1 MSPGFQNVIIVGAG
15 PAGMLLGLMLGKGG
29 ISVTIV
35 EQTSEL
41 DKKPRATHYAPP
53 AMHVLNRAGLGD
65 DMRKLGFLP
74 DGVAWRKSDGAY
86 IAGLSNEVNGDDP
99 DRMVA
104 LPLCDL
110 AQLIYDHSVD
120 VAAITYLFHHRV
132 TGIGQDSTRAWVDV
146 ENGQTREKTQLFAD
160 YIVGCDGANSIVR
173 RSLFGDSIF
182 PGMTW
187 DEQIVATN
195 VYYDF
200 KQFGYNDSNFIL
212 DSKDWFMAAKI
223 TKDGLWRVTYGDT
236 TGLAAEEI
244 IKRQPDRFRTILPGH
259 PNPDEYKLV
268 SISPYK
274 VHQRLTEKMR
284 VGRFLLAADAAHL
297 CNPFG
302 GLGLTGG
309 IVDVDGLY
317 QCLSGIYHNKADEK
331 ILDIYDEVR
340 RQKYNEII
348 NPISSENLLRMFSVH
363 PDKVLESDRFLK
375 LCKEAESDQEKVK
388 EIMKGAQALGYD
400 FTKHYSGLN
409 GVVTHL

>member
-1 MSPGFQNVIIVGAG
+1 
-15 PAGMLLGLMLGKGG
+15 MLLGLMLGKGG

-195 VYYDF
+195 VGIPIPRPLSMISGAKKSISGLLRLQAVWLQRFELHTRLQRLVHGSENY
-200 KQFGYNDSNFIL
+200 QGR
-212 DSKDWFMAAKI
+212 FMACHI
-223 TKDGLWRVTYGDT
+223 WRHHWLGGRRD
-236 TGLAAEEI
+236 
-244 IKRQPDRFRTILPGH
+244 
-259 PNPDEYKLV
+259 
-268 SISPYK
+268 
-274 VHQRLTEKMR
+274 HQAT
-284 VGRFLLAADAAHL
+284 A
-297 CNPFG
+297 
-302 GLGLTGG
+302 
-309 IVDVDGLY
+309 
-317 QCLSGIYHNKADEK
+317 
-331 ILDIYDEVR
+331 
-340 RQKYNEII
+340 
-348 NPISSENLLRMFSVH
+348 
-363 PDKVLESDRFLK
+363 
-375 LCKEAESDQEKVK
+375 
-388 EIMKGAQALGYD
+388 
-400 FTKHYSGLN
+400 
-409 GVVTHL
+409 